1 MVIVSLTLVQALPA
15 ALLAI
20 SPGRDWPVLLVAA
33 LLVTILVRRQLGL
46 RSRQTSAA
54 SEPLLVFQ
62 DGGIERE
69 KLPADRLPRLKQAAS
84 GSAGSAGA
92 VRTRRAALPG
102 SLDGAARS
110 GMPIPGSVSKEA
122 SVPFGAPT
130 GRQRSAG
137 VFRRNHPMPPGGVTR
152 YEADLGRGRSSGEG
166 PFGLVAGN
174 HNGTSEED
182 ALTVQLLPGSLT
194 VVEGVDR
201 GTEIRFVRHP
211 GAANPEF
218 TLGRAPN
225 DSVSHIQVRGASV
238 SRTHARVRYLG
249 DTWEIANLSA
259 TNPARVNGVG
269 LGGPGE
275 AQRLNTGDIIELGEV
290 VLRYQGS

>member
-1 MVIVSLTLVQALPA
+1 MVIATLTLVQPFAA
-15 ALLAI
+15 ALYAI

-54 SEPLLVFQ
+54 RDPLLVFQ
-62 DGGIERE
+62 AGGIKRE
-69 KLPADRLPRLKQAAS
+69 ELPADRLPHLKQVPHRAAAS
-84 GSAGSAGA
+84 AGV
-92 VRTRRAALPG
+92 VRTRRLGLPG
-102 SLDGAARS
+102 SLDGAVEPRT
-110 GMPIPGSVSKEA
+110 PFPGSVSTEPP
-122 SVPFGAPT
+122 VRFGTPT
-130 GRQRSAG
+130 DRQGSAG
-137 VFRRNHPMPPGGVTR
+137 VFRRNQATWRANGPHR
-152 YEADLGRGRSSGEG
+152 ADFPTEHGFGDGA
-166 PFGLVAGN
+166 FGLAAS
-174 HNGTSEED
+174 NGTGEEN

-194 VVEGVDR
+194 VVEGIDR

-225 DSVSHIQVRGASV
+225 DSISHIQVRGASV
-238 SRTHARVRYLG
+238 SRTHARMRYLG

-290 VLRYQGS
+290 VLRYQNS